1 MKIALAT
8 TALAATLTC
17 LAAVHPSRA
26 GENDEFFRG
35 KTITVLVG
43 LEAGGTVDIFA
54 RGFSLVLAKHLRG
67 NPTIIVQNMP
77 GAGGLVATNYLAEKA
92 KPDGPTILWG
102 PWDPRAQA
110 LHAAN
115 MRTRYE
121 KLEFLGGTGDIRV
134 DYGRTDMVPGR
145 MTKPADIAKAGEL
158 VVGLLNATD
167 QSGLLAD
174 LSLKVLGVKD
184 KVVMGYRGG
193 NDVFL
198 AMQRNEVQFHNT
210 SITTFRSRN
219 ADFVKS
225 GEGMGIAYLVPVDA
239 AGHFQRNPFIQEM
252 PAFPELYME
261 IHGRMPSGPLWEA
274 TNWLINQVGEMTYV
288 GLAPPGTPPQALTDL
303 REAYAAAANDP
314 DFIRQ
319 SVTQYGIPYSFV
331 NVERGTAIF
340 ASLATVSPAVLET
353 LKSFI
358 GQAN

>member
-1 MKIALAT
+1 MTSARMA
-8 TALAATLTC
+8 AGLAATLFG
-17 LAAVHPSRA
+17 LLPAQDAVA
-26 GENDEFFRG
+26 EDYFRG
-35 KTITVLVG
+35 KTLTVLVG

-54 RGFSLVLAKHLRG
+54 RTFSQVLQKHLRG
-67 NPTIIVQNMP
+67 APTIVIQNMP

-92 KPDGPTILWG
+92 KPDGLTILWG
-102 PWDPRAQA
+102 PWDPLAQA
-110 LHAAN
+110 LHAQN

-121 KLEFLGGTGDIRV
+121 QLVFLGGTGDIRV
-134 DYGRTDMVPGR
+134 DYARADIVPGR
-145 MTKPADIAKAGEL
+145 LKNPADIARAGEL

-225 GEGMGIAYLVPVDA
+225 GEGMGIAYLVPVD
-239 AGHFQRNPFIQEM
+239 GQGRFQRNPYIQEM
-252 PAFPELYME
+252 LAFPELYQE
-261 IHGRMPSGPLWEA
+261 IHGTMPSGPLWDA

-288 GLAPPGTPPQALTDL
+288 GLAPPGTPPAALAEL
-303 REAYAAAANDP
+303 REAYAAAATDP
-314 DFIRQ
+314 DFLRQ
-319 SVTQYGIPYSFV
+319 SVAQNGIPYSFV
-331 NVERGTAIF
+331 DVQRGSAIF
-340 ASLATVSPAVLET
+340 ASLATVSPVVLET
-353 LKSFI
+353 LQHFI
-358 GQAN
+358 GPAN